1 MECKIILTVGGGA
14 VFTVGLIIGQIIFLE
29 RSHGP
34 HSESA
39 QILAVDNLPFE
50 DRFFI
55 CWRGNTASISL
66 ERQPSY
72 KSRAF
77 FYIYAPMPILT
88 VLSRG
93 KVWKFWK
100 FRLCKK
106 LSRS

>member
-66 ERQPSY
+66 ERHTIIQIQS
-72 KSRAF
+72 F
-77 FYIYAPMPILT
+77 FLYIRTDADSNGAEQREGLE
-88 VLSRG
+88 VLE
-93 KVWKFWK
+93 VQVV
-100 FRLCKK
+100 
-106 LSRS
+106 